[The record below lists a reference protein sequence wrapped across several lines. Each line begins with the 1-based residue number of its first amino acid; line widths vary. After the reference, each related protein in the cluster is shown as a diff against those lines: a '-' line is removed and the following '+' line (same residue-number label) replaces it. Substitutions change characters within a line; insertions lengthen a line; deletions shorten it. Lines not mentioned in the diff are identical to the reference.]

1 MQISFK
7 ILLSAA
13 FLATLAGAQ
22 PKTDKTF
29 DMYFVDTEGGL
40 SALYVSPSGE
50 SLLID
55 TGSPGGRD
63 TDRIMEIAGAAGV
76 KQIDY
81 LIITHY
87 HGDHIGGLPELNKRI
102 PIKHF
107 IDHGETGEHTPA
119 IENSL
124 KLYADMYTSANHH
137 VAKPGDK
144 IPVAGL
150 NVEVVTSAMQVL
162 KTPIAGAP
170 GAGKP
175 NPECATFQ
183 PRDETHVDPDNRFS
197 VGTVISYGKFRT
209 VNLGDYTWN
218 AEQTLMCPNNPIG
231 TVDLYLTSHHGIDQS
246 GSPALVHALHPR
258 VAVMHNSTRKGGAI
272 QTMQVLHT
280 SPGLEDI
287 WQLHWAYAAGMEQ
300 NSPGLFIANIEDPK
314 TLADVLQNPPPTFGQ
329 PGAGGRGAGA
339 PPAGGG
345 APGAAPGAAR
355 GPGGGGRGPGH
366 TGPAFYIKASAH
378 ADGSFTVTNTRNG
391 FSKTYDAKK

>member
-1 MQISFK
+1 MHIRSA
-7 ILLSAA
+7 ILLSVAVLTA
-13 FLATLAGAQ
+13 VGSAQ
-22 PKTDKTF
+22 NKPNKTF

-63 TDRIMEIAGAAGV
+63 TDRIMSILGDAGV

-87 HGDHIGGLPELNKRI
+87 HGDHIGGLPELSKRI
-102 PIKHF
+102 AIKHF

-124 KLYADMYTSANHH
+124 KLYADMYTSANHV
-137 VAKPGDK
+137 VAKPGYK
-144 IPVAGL
+144 IPITGL
-150 NVEVVTSAMQVL
+150 NAEVVTSATEVL

-183 PRDETHVDPDNRFS
+183 PRDETHVDPDNRYS
-197 VGTVISYGKFRT
+197 VGTVMQYGKFRT

-280 SPGLEDI
+280 SPGLEDV

-314 TLADVLQNPPPTFGQ
+314 TLADVLLNPPPTFGQ
-329 PGAGGRGAGA
+329 PGARGPGA
-339 PPAGGG
+339 PPAGGAPG
-345 APGAAPGAAR
+345 APGAGRGA
-355 GPGGGGRGPGH
+355 GGGRGMAGGH
-366 TGPAFYIKASAH
+366 TGPAFYIKVSAQ
-378 ADGSFTVTNTRNG
+378 ADGTFTVTNTRNG
-391 FSKTYDAKK
+391 FSKTYEAKK